1 MTLVEL
7 MPFSVLVPL
16 IASAVCALLPGRFW
30 PWALTM
36 AAALTSAIICA
47 LVLPAAMTMPLSY
60 AFGNW
65 PPPIGI
71 EYRVDGAN
79 AFVALLVAG
88 MAAITLPWAK
98 TSVDREVPERQGVFY
113 SLFLLALA
121 GLMGITLTGDAFNV
135 FVFLEISSLATY
147 ALIAHGRDRRALLAS
162 FRYLIMG
169 TVGATFLLIGIG
181 FLYMMTGTLNMADL
195 AERIPE
201 IRDTRTV
208 RAALAFIIV
217 GMGLKLA
224 VLPLHLWLPNAY
236 TYAPSFVTV
245 FLAGTATKVALYV
258 MLRFVFTVFAPDYS
272 FVVLP
277 LATVLMVL
285 AVAGMFAGSWVAMFQ
300 PNLKRMLAYSS
311 VAQVGYMV
319 LGVSLISLTG
329 LTATFLHLFNHAL
342 MKAALFMAIGTII
355 YQVGSPRIE
364 AVRGLGRQMPWT
376 LTAFALAG
384 LSIIGVPT
392 TAGFI
397 SKWYL
402 ILASMEA
409 GHWWLVMLIV
419 ITSLM
424 AVYYIWRVIE
434 AAWFQPR
441 PVDAPAV
448 GEAPLSLQIPVWF
461 LVALNF
467 YFGIDTRLTIGGA
480 TAAAEALLAPGSA
493 LGAMP

>member
-1 MTLVEL
+1 MTLTEL

-36 AAALTSAIICA
+36 AAAIISTVICA
-47 LVLPAAMTMPLSY
+47 MVLPAAMTAPLSY

-88 MAAITLPWAK
+88 MATVTLLWARL
-98 TSVDREVPERQGVFY
+98 SVNQEIPERQGVFY
-113 SLFLLALA
+113 ALFLLAFA

-201 IRDTRTV
+201 VSDTRTV

-224 VLPLHLWLPNAY
+224 MLPLHLWLPNAY

-245 FLAGTATKVALYV
+245 FLASTATKVALYV
-258 MLRFVFTVFAPDYS
+258 MLRFIFTVFAPDYS

-277 LATVLMVL
+277 LAMVLMVL
-285 AVAGMFAGSWVAMFQ
+285 AIAGMFAGSWVAMFQ
-300 PNLKRMLAYSS
+300 ANLKRMLAYSS

-319 LGVSLISLTG
+319 LGVSLVSLGG
-329 LTATFLHLFNHAL
+329 LTASFLHLFNHAL
-342 MKAALFMAIGTII
+342 MKAALFMALGTVI

-364 AVRGLGRQMPWT
+364 AIRGLGRQMPWT

-384 LSIIGVPT
+384 LSLIGIPT

-409 GHWWLVMLIV
+409 GLWWLVMLIL

-441 PVDAPAV
+441 PADAPAV
-448 GEAPLSLQIPVWF
+448 SEAPLGLLIPVWL
-461 LVALNF
+461 LVFLNF
-467 YFGIDTRLTIGGA
+467 YFGIDTRLPLSGA
-480 TAAAEALLAPGSA
+480 TAAAEALLGPTGFGLS
-493 LGAMP
+493 P